1 MSITISGNTA
11 HIKSPLIS
19 YIIYIADG
27 KYPVHGYFGKTL
39 RSYHGAGFSVFYKR
53 GYNTSHNSEF
63 ENVSFDD
70 FPFEYPTRGNGDF
83 RIPAFSVTQENG
95 VDFTNPTF
103 KSMRVLDEKP
113 KADGLPSVCGENA
126 ETLEIICEDETA
138 GLRVYMYYTV
148 FDDTGVIVRSQRFEN
163 FGAQT
168 LYINNAQSMSLELP
182 HGKYDYMTLYGTHA
196 KEANIERFP
205 IHHGIQKTESAR
217 GASSPQYHPFFAL
230 TSPDTSEEKGEAY
243 AFQLIYSG
251 NFLAQTELDQF
262 GNVRC
267 QLGINPDTFRWE
279 LKSGDV
285 FYTPEAVLNYS
296 DKGLGG
302 MSENFH
308 ALYRKHL
315 MPKRFA
321 YKERPVLLN
330 SWESMY
336 YDVSLEKIDSQSDIA
351 KKLGIELFILDD
363 GWFRKGNDSHS
374 SMGDWIC
381 NENKLKGGIKAVSDL
396 IHSKG
401 MQFGLWFEPEAVS
414 KDSRLYREHPD
425 WILHIPDYEPTEGR
439 HEYLL
444 DLTRSEVRDYI
455 VSVLTH
461 YLGSCGIDYVKW
473 DMNRPLTDVNS
484 TALGKSQ
491 KGETAH
497 RYVLGLYDIMGRI
510 TEKFPEVLF
519 EGCSSGG
526 ARFDPGILYYFP
538 QNWTSDNTD
547 AFDRVQIQSG
557 YSMLYPPIA
566 MGAHVSITPNHQTG
580 RTASLKTRQDVAGMF
595 NFGYELDLTKM
606 SDGELNEMAAYIS
619 KYKSNRHFLANAEFR
634 RHDVPDD
641 NYTVWSMTSA
651 DKKKC
656 VIMIFQKLYNPLSTH
671 VSFRISS
678 LDEKLDYIEQA
689 SGKMYGGDELKYCG
703 ISIPVVKEDF
713 HTFIYD
719 FKAV

>member
-1 MSITISGNTA
+1 MSDKELA
-11 HIKSPLIS
+11 
-19 YIIYIADG
+19 
-27 KYPVHGYFGKTL
+27 
-39 RSYHGAGFSVFYKR
+39 
-53 GYNTSHNSEF
+53 
-63 ENVSFDD
+63 
-70 FPFEYPTRGNGDF
+70 
-83 RIPAFSVTQENG
+83 
-95 VDFTNPTF
+95 
-103 KSMRVLDEKP
+103 
-113 KADGLPSVCGENA
+113 
-126 ETLEIICEDETA
+126 LEIIKLIGGQENIASVRHCATRLRIVVNDKDKIETKAVENLDKVKGSFFNSGQYQIILGTGLVNRVYDEVVKVVGEPEQSTEKKEGRPVYGNKFQRA
-138 GLRVYMYYTV
+138 IRMFSDVFVPIIPVLVATGLFMGLRGLLTQEAILGI
-148 FDDTGVIVRSQRFEN
+148 FGLAPSDIPQSLLTFTQILTDTAFAFLPALVCWSTFRN
-163 FGAQT
+163 FGGSPVIGIVLGLMLVNPA
-168 LYINNAQSMSLELP
+168 LP
-182 HGKYDYMTLYGTHA
+182 NGYAVG
-196 KEANIERFP
+196 
-205 IHHGIQKTESAR
+205 S
-217 GASSPQYHPFFAL
+217 
-230 TSPDTSEEKGEAY
+230 GEAQPLVFLGFIKVAGY
-243 AFQLIYSG
+243 QGSVLPAFVTGIITAKFEQWLRKHIPDSIDLIVTPFVTMLVG
-251 NFLAQTELDQF
+251 IVLALF
-262 GNVRC
+262 GIGPVLHYVEMGVLWVVKSLLMLP
-267 QLGINPDTFRWE
+267 LGID
-279 LKSGDV
+279 
-285 FYTPEAVLNYS
+285 
-296 DKGLGG
+296 G

-308 ALYRKHL
+308 SLYRKHL

-336 YDVSLEKIDSQSDIA
+336 YDVSLEKIDIQSDIA
-351 KKLGIELFILDD
+351 KRLGIELFVLDD
-363 GWFRKGNDSHS
+363 GWFRKGNDSRS

-414 KDSRLYREHPD
+414 KDSRLYTEHPD
-425 WILHIPDYEPTEGR
+425 WILHIPGYEPTEGR

-444 DLTRSEVRDYI
+444 DLTRREVRNYI
-455 VSVLTH
+455 VSVLEH

-473 DMNRPLTDVNS
+473 DMNRPLTDINS
-484 TALGKSQ
+484 AALGKSQ

-497 RYVLGLYDIMGRI
+497 RYILGLYDIIGRI
-510 TEKFPEVLF
+510 TESFPDVLF

-580 RTASLKTRQDVAGMF
+580 RTVSLKTRQDAAGMF

-606 SDGELNEMAAYIS
+606 SDDELKEMEDYIS
-619 KYKSNRHFLANAEFR
+619 KYKSDRHFLTNAEFR

-651 DKKKC
+651 DKKQC

-671 VSFRISS
+671 VSFRINC
-678 LDEKLDYIEQA
+678 LDEDLDYKEET
-689 SGKMYGGDELKYCG
+689 SGKLYGGDELKYCG
-703 ISIPVVKEDF
+703 ISIPAVKEDF
-713 HTFIYD
+713 HTFIYN